1 MIKKALN
8 ILEGF
13 FYTWGFEINMWTLNS
28 WLTELDIRY
37 QCYYLDLMSS
47 CILWMEIAYCTTH
60 WDYNIPCNLLKNC
73 IRVKVVTVFIWSNI
87 VVPFFF
93 LRILKILAVYNRN
106 CVLSAHFYIGDCD
119 ISIANTNI
127 LTTIDKK
134 NIIMLHNVDLTTQSH
149 PEENLFPFES
159 ASSQCFPGSGHLW
172 LAHQRSISYIQISRK
187 LCDNVTC

>member
-93 LRILKILAVYNRN
+93 KEYSKSSQYTTEIVFW
-106 CVLSAHFYIGDCD
+106 VL
-119 ISIANTNI
+119 ISILVI
-127 LTTIDKK
+127 VISVLQIPIFWQQLT
-134 NIIMLHNVDLTTQSH
+134 
-149 PEENLFPFES
+149 
-159 ASSQCFPGSGHLW
+159 
-172 LAHQRSISYIQISRK
+172 RK
-187 LCDNVTC
+187 I